1 MPQSVPRTL
10 NREELQVTTPHAGSP
25 EEHVPR
31 HGAVS
36 PLYGCQGVCHTFWV
50 HGRIRV
56 EDVAGSEDASCH
68 DHEECIYA
76 GLERECGRCTHGAGA
91 VLGGLFHHFVSNNKT
106 SLPHTGAVCTAW

>member
-1 MPQSVPRTL
+1 MSLGHSTEKSCRS
-10 NREELQVTTPHAGSP
+10 PHPMLGHQRNMFP
-25 EEHVPR
+25 DMGQCP
-31 HGAVS
+31 
-36 PLYGCQGVCHTFWV
+36 PLYGCHGVCHTFWV

-106 SLPHTGAVCTAW
+106 SLPHPGAVCTAW